1 MKMDKKKL
9 KSYLV
14 WTFTIAW
21 VLQVIGSIFS
31 LRGNSLMFTFVLAV
45 SMYAPFF
52 GTLLARIPLQGMGLK
67 PKFKGNLKYF
77 AAAWLLPAVFT
88 ALGAVLY
95 FLIFPDRLDL
105 TGMYLRE
112 TGGEA
117 VIQQLEAQG
126 ITLPL
131 YMIITVMTSLIYA
144 PWINMFFALGEEV
157 GWRGAMDPMLK
168 DCFGKAKGSV
178 HGGIIWGAWHWP
190 VMIIAGYEYGK
201 GYWGEPIL
209 GMVMFCL
216 FAVVLGTLL
225 DFSYEKTECIWVPAL
240 AHGAVNGVCS
250 VPMLFLNTAYSNQL
264 TIGPLPIGFIS
275 MIPMM
280 IAAAAVLWKQ
290 RKQEKK

>member
-9 KSYLV
+9 KIYLI
-14 WTFTIAW
+14 WTFAIAW

-31 LRGNSLMFTFVLAV
+31 LQGNSLMFTLVLSV

-52 GTLLARIPLQGMGLK
+52 GTLLARVPLQGMGLK

-77 AAAWLLPAVFT
+77 VAAWLLPAVFT

-95 FLIFPDRLDL
+95 FIIFPDRLDL
-105 TGMYLRE
+105 TGMYIRE
-112 TGGEA
+112 AGGEG
-117 VIQQLEAQG
+117 VIQQLEAEG
-126 ITLPL
+126 LTLSM
-131 YMIITVMTSLIYA
+131 YMAISVISAPMYA

-157 GWRGAMDPMLK
+157 GWRGAMDPMLR
-168 DCFGKAKGSV
+168 DYFGKAKGSII
-178 HGGIIWGAWHWP
+178 GGMIWGAWHWP

-209 GMVMFCL
+209 GMVLFCL
-216 FAVVLGTLL
+216 FAVVAGTLL
-225 DFSYEKTECIWVPAL
+225 DYLYEKTDCIWAPAL
-240 AHGAVNGVCS
+240 AHGAINGVCS

-280 IAAAAVLWKQ
+280 IVAAIVLWQQK
-290 RKQEKK
+290 KQEEK

>member
-9 KSYLV
+9 KIYLI
-14 WTFTIAW
+14 WTFAIAW

-31 LRGNSLMFTFVLAV
+31 LQGNSLMFTLVLSV

-52 GTLLARIPLQGMGLK
+52 GTLLARVPLQGMGLK
-67 PKFKGNLKYF
+67 PKLKGNLKYF

-95 FLIFPDRLDL
+95 FIIFPDRLDL
-105 TGMYLRE
+105 TGMYIRE
-112 TGGEA
+112 AGGEG
-117 VIQQLEAQG
+117 VIQQLEAEG
-126 ITLPL
+126 LTLSV
-131 YMIITVMTSLIYA
+131 YMAISVISAPMYA

-157 GWRGAMDPMLK
+157 GWRGAMDPMLR
-168 DCFGKAKGSV
+168 DYFGKAKGSII
-178 HGGIIWGAWHWP
+178 GGMIWGAWHWP

-209 GMVMFCL
+209 GMVLFCL
-216 FAVVLGTLL
+216 FAVVAGTLL
-225 DFSYEKTECIWVPAL
+225 DYLYEKTDCIWAPAL
-240 AHGAVNGVCS
+240 AHGAINGVCS

-280 IAAAAVLWKQ
+280 IVAAIVLWQQK
-290 RKQEKK
+290 KQEEK

>member
-9 KSYLV
+9 KIYLI
-14 WTFTIAW
+14 WTFAIAW

-31 LRGNSLMFTFVLAV
+31 LQGNSLMFTLVLSV

-52 GTLLARIPLQGMGLK
+52 GTLLARVPLQGMGLK

-77 AAAWLLPAVFT
+77 VAAWLLPALFT

-95 FLIFPDRLDL
+95 FIIFPDRLDL
-105 TGMYLRE
+105 TGMYIRE
-112 TGGEA
+112 AGGEG
-117 VIQQLEAQG
+117 VIQQLEAEG
-126 ITLPL
+126 LTLSM
-131 YMIITVMTSLIYA
+131 YMAISVISAPMYA

-157 GWRGAMDPMLK
+157 GWRGAMDPMLR
-168 DCFGKAKGSV
+168 DYFGKAKGSII
-178 HGGIIWGAWHWP
+178 GGMIWGAWHWP

-209 GMVMFCL
+209 GMVLFCL
-216 FAVVLGTLL
+216 FAVVAGTLL
-225 DFSYEKTECIWVPAL
+225 DYLYEKTDCIWAPAL
-240 AHGAVNGVCS
+240 AHGAINGVCS

-280 IAAAAVLWKQ
+280 IVAAIVLWQQKKQ
-290 RKQEKK
+290 KQK

>member
-9 KSYLV
+9 KIYLI
-14 WTFTIAW
+14 WTFAIAW

-31 LRGNSLMFTFVLAV
+31 LQGNSLMFTLVLSV

-52 GTLLARIPLQGMGLK
+52 GTLLARVPLQGMGLK

-77 AAAWLLPAVFT
+77 VAAWLLPAVFT

-95 FLIFPDRLDL
+95 FIIFPDRLDL
-105 TGMYLRE
+105 TGMYIRE
-112 TGGEA
+112 AGGEG
-117 VIQQLEAQG
+117 VIQQLEAEG
-126 ITLPL
+126 LTLSM
-131 YMIITVMTSLIYA
+131 YMAISVISAPMYA

-157 GWRGAMDPMLK
+157 GWRGAMDPMLR
-168 DCFGKAKGSV
+168 DYFGKAKGSII
-178 HGGIIWGAWHWP
+178 GGMIWGAWHWP

-209 GMVMFCL
+209 GMVLFCL
-216 FAVVLGTLL
+216 FAVVAGTLL
-225 DFSYEKTECIWVPAL
+225 DYLYEKTDCIWAPAL
-240 AHGAVNGVCS
+240 AHGAINGVCS

-280 IAAAAVLWKQ
+280 IVAAIVLWQQKKQ
-290 RKQEKK
+290 KQK

>member
-9 KSYLV
+9 KIYLI
-14 WTFTIAW
+14 WTFAIAW

-31 LRGNSLMFTFVLAV
+31 LQGNSLMFTLVLSV

-52 GTLLARIPLQGMGLK
+52 GTLLAKVPLQGMGLK

-95 FLIFPDRLDL
+95 FVIFPDRLDL
-105 TGMYLRE
+105 TGMYIKE
-112 TGGEA
+112 VGGEA
-117 VIQQLEAQG
+117 VIQQLEAEG
-126 ITLPL
+126 LTLSV
-131 YMIITVMTSLIYA
+131 YMAISVISAPMYA
-144 PWINMFFALGEEV
+144 PWINMFFALGEEI
-157 GWRGAMDPMLK
+157 GWRGAMDPMLRAH
-168 DCFGKAKGSV
+168 FGKAKGSII
-178 HGGIIWGAWHWP
+178 GGMIWGAWHWP

-209 GMVMFCL
+209 GMVLFCL
-216 FAVVLGTLL
+216 FAVVAGTLL
-225 DFSYEKTECIWVPAL
+225 DYIYEKTDCIWAPAL
-240 AHGAVNGVCS
+240 AHGAINGVCS

-280 IAAAAVLWKQ
+280 IVAVIVLWRQK
-290 RKQEKK
+290 KQEEK

>member
-9 KSYLV
+9 KIYLI
-14 WTFTIAW
+14 WTFAIAW

-31 LRGNSLMFTFVLAV
+31 LQGNSLMFTMVLSV

-52 GTLLARIPLQGMGLK
+52 GTLLARVPLQGMGLK
-67 PKFKGNLKYF
+67 PKLKGNLKYF

-95 FLIFPDRLDL
+95 FIIFPDRLDL
-105 TGMYLRE
+105 TGMYIRE
-112 TGGEA
+112 AGGEA
-117 VIQQLEAQG
+117 VIQQLEAEG
-126 ITLPL
+126 LTLSM
-131 YMIITVMTSLIYA
+131 YMAISVISAPMYA

-157 GWRGAMDPMLK
+157 GWRGAMDPMLR
-168 DCFGKAKGSV
+168 DYFGKAKGSII
-178 HGGIIWGAWHWP
+178 GGMIWGAWHWP

-209 GMVMFCL
+209 GMVLFCL
-216 FAVVLGTLL
+216 FAVVAGTLL
-225 DFSYEKTECIWVPAL
+225 DYLYEKTDCIWAPAL
-240 AHGAVNGVCS
+240 AHGAINGVCS

-280 IAAAAVLWKQ
+280 IVAAIVLWQQK
-290 RKQEKK
+290 KQEEK

>member
-9 KSYLV
+9 KIYLI
-14 WTFTIAW
+14 WTFAIAW

-31 LRGNSLMFTFVLAV
+31 LQGNSLMFTLVLSV

-52 GTLLARIPLQGMGLK
+52 GTLLARVPLQGMGLK

-95 FLIFPDRLDL
+95 FIIFPDRLDL
-105 TGMYLRE
+105 TGMYIRE
-112 TGGEA
+112 AGGEG
-117 VIQQLEAQG
+117 VIQQLEAEG
-126 ITLPL
+126 LTLSV
-131 YMIITVMTSLIYA
+131 YMAISVISAPMYA

-157 GWRGAMDPMLK
+157 GWRGAMDPMLR
-168 DCFGKAKGSV
+168 DYFGKAKGSII
-178 HGGIIWGAWHWP
+178 GGMIWGAWHWP

-209 GMVMFCL
+209 GMVLFCL
-216 FAVVLGTLL
+216 FAVVAGTLL
-225 DFSYEKTECIWVPAL
+225 DYLYEKTDCIWAPAL
-240 AHGAVNGVCS
+240 AHGAINGVCS

-280 IAAAAVLWKQ
+280 IVAAIVLWQ
-290 RKQEKK
+290 QKKEEN

>member
-9 KSYLV
+9 KIYLI
-14 WTFTIAW
+14 WTFAIAW

-31 LRGNSLMFTFVLAV
+31 LQGNSLMFTLVLSV

-52 GTLLARIPLQGMGLK
+52 GTLLARVPLQGMGLK

-77 AAAWLLPAVFT
+77 VAAWLLPALFT

-95 FLIFPDRLDL
+95 FIIFPDRLDL
-105 TGMYLRE
+105 TGMYIRE
-112 TGGEA
+112 AGGEG
-117 VIQQLEAQG
+117 VIQQLEAEG
-126 ITLPL
+126 LTLSM
-131 YMIITVMTSLIYA
+131 YMAISVISAPMYA

-157 GWRGAMDPMLK
+157 GWRGAMDPMLR
-168 DCFGKAKGSV
+168 DYFGKAKGSII
-178 HGGIIWGAWHWP
+178 GGMIWGAWHWP

-209 GMVMFCL
+209 GMVLFCL
-216 FAVVLGTLL
+216 FAVVAGTLL
-225 DFSYEKTECIWVPAL
+225 DFLYEKTNCIWAPAL
-240 AHGAVNGVCS
+240 AHGAINGVCS

-280 IAAAAVLWKQ
+280 IVAAIVLWRQKKQ
-290 RKQEKK
+290 KQK

>member
-9 KSYLV
+9 KIYLI
-14 WTFTIAW
+14 WTFAIAW

-31 LRGNSLMFTFVLAV
+31 LQGNSLMFTLVLSV

-52 GTLLARIPLQGMGLK
+52 GTLLARVPLQGMGLK

-77 AAAWLLPAVFT
+77 VAAWLLPALFT

-95 FLIFPDRLDL
+95 FIIFPDRLDL
-105 TGMYLRE
+105 TGMYIRE
-112 TGGEA
+112 AGGEG
-117 VIQQLEAQG
+117 VIQQLEAEG
-126 ITLPL
+126 LTLSM
-131 YMIITVMTSLIYA
+131 YMAISVISAPMYA

-157 GWRGAMDPMLK
+157 GWRGAMDPMLR
-168 DCFGKAKGSV
+168 DYFGKAKGSII
-178 HGGIIWGAWHWP
+178 GGMIWGAWHWP

-209 GMVMFCL
+209 GMVLFCL
-216 FAVVLGTLL
+216 FAVVAGTLL
-225 DFSYEKTECIWVPAL
+225 DYLYEKTDCIWAPAL
-240 AHGAVNGVCS
+240 AHGAINGVCS

-280 IAAAAVLWKQ
+280 IVAAIVLWQQK
-290 RKQEKK
+290 KQEEK